1 MLSTLTKV
9 HVSLPESGAAF
20 VCLLLSR
27 VFCAPRYLTLPLFA
41 ESREEPNVLTRAGD
55 NVFQSTVQRCTPA
68 KIATLY
74 NVFGVSTERY
84 ILFLCVFAGAATTWP
99 RETRAA
105 VEVAARMILLKKPG
119 MFHYKGEG
127 KEKRHAPL
135 VVVKWRIALQKM
147 ETV

>member
-1 MLSTLTKV
+1 MYFSQPYSDAHLQK
-9 HVSLPESGAAF
+9 
-20 VCLLLSR
+20 LLH
-27 VFCAPRYLTLPLFA
+27 CIMYL
-41 ESREEPNVLTRAGD
+41 
-55 NVFQSTVQRCTPA
+55 
-68 KIATLY
+68 
-74 NVFGVSTERY
+74 VSTERY
-84 ILFLCVFAGAATTWP
+84 ILFLCVFAGTATTWP